1 MTGMGVGNLNTM
13 GAGTLGMGIPG
24 LSNVTGVT
32 SVGGNIQT
40 GDALTQAY
48 SGIQQYNGKEEH
60 SEIFIFRKMLFRFY
74 ILKIMVLA
82 KTVQKRK
89 RRTLEWFCSNM
100 HH

>member
-1 MTGMGVGNLNTM
+1 MPGMGVGNLNTM

-24 LSNVTGVT
+24 LSNVAGVT

-60 SEIFIFRKMLFRFY
+60 S
-74 ILKIMVLA
+74 A
-82 KTVQKRK
+82 KSL
-89 RRTLEWFCSNM
+89 LERCWLGFCFM
-100 HH
+100 DVA